1 MKAVACY
8 LLWAIPLLLIIGFSA
23 ALVEALWNIKIH
35 DYVLYLLCITAVV
48 ALHYFKFRDS

>member
-35 DYVLYLLCITAVV
+35 DYVLYLLFITAVV